1 MKKELQSI
9 KNCLQVVVILAIILL
24 IVSATAFKEERV
36 VLRAASAALILPAF
50 VEALFL
56 RRLEKKLMGEAK
68 PDTANGEKT

>member
-9 KNCLQVVVILAIILL
+9 KNCLQAVVILAIILL
-24 IVSATAFKEERV
+24 ILSATAFKEERV
-36 VLRAASAALILPAF
+36 VLRAASLALILPAF

-68 PDTANGEKT
+68 PDSANGEKP